1 VWDELDEP
9 LGFASGVAAAPP
21 VRARRPAKGAAIGT
35 AILAIVA
42 GLLTLPRRDLAL
54 NGEPFAVAKVEVL
67 PAPQRAAAPDTTA
80 SVRQAIAPPV
90 ASAEQMEEISGVKVT
105 RGSGG
110 PLKPLIIDVAQAL
123 GVKLTAAPD
132 PRLIEKS
139 KYGLLPRIGAD
150 GARPIDVYARASVS
164 DLTLRA
170 GTPRLALVVSGSD
183 LNAEGA
189 ESAITKLP
197 GAVTLAFAPTGAGVE
212 QQAAQARAAGHETVL
227 QGRLDD
233 LSHSTNDLETHAA
246 GTSASGAE
254 NLDSLRWQLGRFTGY
269 VAVVNDSGGKF
280 MADRQNMPTLLNEI
294 AERGLG
300 YLDNNPTPGSVG
312 RDPDATSPMPSA
324 HADLVID
331 ANAAP
336 EALDASLARL
346 VGLARQ
352 RGSAIGVVSGAPTD
366 IERLERWAN
375 GLDSKGVALV
385 PLSALMSAPPNP
397 SAQSNLSVRP

>member
-9 LGFASGVAAAPP
+9 LGFASGAAAVPP
-21 VRARRPAKGAAIGT
+21 VRRKRPTKGAAISA
-35 AILAIVA
+35 AILAIAV
-42 GLLTLPRRDLAL
+42 GLLALPRRDLAL

-80 SVRQAIAPPV
+80 SVRQTPPPPLAP
-90 ASAEQMEEISGVKVT
+90 AEQTEGTSGVKVT

-110 PLKPLIIDVAQAL
+110 PPKPLIIDVAQAL
-123 GVKLTAAPD
+123 GVKLAPAPD

-150 GARPIDVYARASVS
+150 GARPIDVYARAAVS
-164 DLTLRA
+164 DSVLRA
-170 GTPRLALVVSGSD
+170 SGARIALVVGGFG
-183 LNAEGA
+183 LTAEGA

-197 GAVTLAFAPTGAGVE
+197 GAITLAFAPPGAAVE
-212 QQAAQARAAGHETVL
+212 QQVAQARAAGHETVL
-227 QGRLDD
+227 QARLADF
-233 LSHSTNDLETHAA
+233 SHSTNDLETHAP

-254 NLDSLRWQLGRFTGY
+254 NLDSLRWQMGRFTGY

-280 MADRQNMPTLLNEI
+280 MADRQNMPTLLKEI
-294 AERGLG
+294 ADRGLG
-300 YLDNNPTPGSVG
+300 YLDDGAPPGSVG
-312 RDPDATSPMPSA
+312 QEPTAMLPMPSA
-324 HADLVID
+324 RADLAID

-336 EALDASLARL
+336 ETLDASLARL

-352 RGSAIGVVSGAPTD
+352 RGSAIGVVSGTLAD
-366 IERLERWAN
+366 IARLERWAN

-385 PLSALMSAPPNP
+385 PLSALMSATPNP